1 MIEADNKANRVRLAN
16 VPRWLHDIEHSFA
29 QFTCNGLSVKVQ
41 STERVSSKSS
51 VRTRQSGSTVECSSF
66 KQTFRFSIRNS
77 WIRSFLLVSSIS
89 TFRLNLLMISVYLS
103 PPLVAPLLKVLKQNM
118 LLHSTRQ
125 HEYSDQES
133 NSKLN
138 YPYLMPK
145 MSNEKRSYPFS
156 VKFLHSDL
164 STSNDVVSRDS
175 DCVQSISVSE
185 EPPRERHLLT
195 VGGFNACTGVH
206 HGSVL
211 QTREN
216 STEYDFNP
224 STIRQDSYGKQTF
237 RWNLMEW
244 KCYLLFEN
252 RLSFGFCITAT
263 NGHKIRHWPITKD
276 YSRVTAYSIHSLKSE
291 FPQMLGTKEAGMLS
305 VNSVGSRFITW
316 F

>member
-1 MIEADNKANRVRLAN
+1 
-16 VPRWLHDIEHSFA
+16 
-29 QFTCNGLSVKVQ
+29 
-41 STERVSSKSS
+41 
-51 VRTRQSGSTVECSSF
+51 
-66 KQTFRFSIRNS
+66 
-77 WIRSFLLVSSIS
+77 
-89 TFRLNLLMISVYLS
+89 MISVYLS

-175 DCVQSISVSE
+175 DCVQSISGSE

-237 RWNLMEW
+237 R
-244 KCYLLFEN
+244 
-252 RLSFGFCITAT
+252 
-263 NGHKIRHWPITKD
+263 
-276 YSRVTAYSIHSLKSE
+276 
-291 FPQMLGTKEAGMLS
+291 
-305 VNSVGSRFITW
+305 
-316 F
+316 